1 MKITEEKLAELL
13 SGMELE
19 EPSMSF
25 KRNVM
30 NRVELAQAPIA
41 LKTKVD
47 RKVVFGLAFVF
58 IVALAFVFTYAL
70 SNTEINYT
78 LPKLEL
84 NLDTMVSR
92 NLLTGFLFVDLI
104 IALLYFDR
112 VIRMKKA

>member
-1 MKITEEKLAELL
+1 
-13 SGMELE
+13 
-19 EPSMSF
+19 
-25 KRNVM
+25 
-30 NRVELAQAPIA
+30 
-41 LKTKVD
+41 
-47 RKVVFGLAFVF
+47 
-58 IVALAFVFTYAL
+58 L